1 MSSEIVMTP
10 RQLRHLLTRFQ
21 QELDTRGGKISDAD
35 LEQVAS
41 RLVDELSPTC
51 NVTGSEPQRMLNSNV
66 VIKG

>member
-1 MSSEIVMTP
+1 MSNEIVMTR
-10 RQLRHLLTRFQ
+10 RQLRRLLSRFQ

-35 LEQVAS
+35 LEQVAT
-41 RLVDELSPTC
+41 RLVDELSPSC